1 MKGIPQSSK
10 VLQQLAIL
18 ASIASSEF
26 AESWVAL
33 QTETEFKATTD
44 SRHSLPLV
52 PNCLNRRF
60 DVEAPNRVWVTD
72 IAYIATDEG
81 WLYLAG
87 VKDLFSGELLGYAMS
102 KRMTTPLVMQGLFR
116 AVVAKRPENG
126 LLHHSDR
133 SSQYCAHAYQ
143 KLLRQF
149 VMQASMSR
157 KENCWDNAPM
167 ESGGGVQAIAPK
179 GVRRWQ
185 VRLR

>member
-1 MKGIPQSSK
+1 VKGIPQSSK

-87 VKDLFSGELLGYAMS
+87 VKDLFSGDLLGYAMS
-102 KRMTTPLVMQGLFR
+102 KRTTTPLVMQ
-116 AVVAKRPENG
+116 
-126 LLHHSDR
+126 
-133 SSQYCAHAYQ
+133 
-143 KLLRQF
+143 
-149 VMQASMSR
+149 ASMSG